1 MAVETRR
8 WGSAEPLLTLGLG
21 RGPRTGLW
29 KGLQIPRYP
38 AHFFMGSVLW
48 GTVEQS
54 RRGDT
59 AGSGTCH
66 LWPCLSFVPA
76 SSPSVLACKMKIRRC
91 SAHRAAWLAELGRH
105 LAYSKRSI
113 NASCSRWRPGQKA
126 AGVYGTTPGCELSTV
141 ECEAGFK
148 VPVESSP
155 ARVALGR
162 GPSEPFG
169 WGLPWGAPGR
179 SKENRVRV
187 RGRVPVACSGSP
199 SQPQGLV
206 ETDVLR
212 GLLPASSGLGR
223 WTGQL
228 EFRPGSQRRGS
239 AWDEDRDQARGGPWA
254 LPWLRTCAG
263 QAGPP
268 P

>member
-1 MAVETRR
+1 
-8 WGSAEPLLTLGLG
+8 
-21 RGPRTGLW
+21 
-29 KGLQIPRYP
+29 
-38 AHFFMGSVLW
+38 MGSVLW

-66 LWPCLSFVPA
+66 LWPRLSFVPA

-105 LAYSKRSI
+105 LAYSKSSI

-148 VPVESSP
+148 VPVESGP

-162 GPSEPFG
+162 GPSELFG

-179 SKENRVRV
+179 PQENRVRV
-187 RGRVPVACSGSP
+187 WGRVPMACSGSP

-228 EFRPGSQRRGS
+228 ELRPGSQRRGS